1 MSRYVLKEYG
11 SWGVMTLSF
20 LTGIL
25 VGSSSY
31 SFRLLP
37 AYLAICLLINAK
49 QALTL
54 WSRSTGTGR
63 QTHAGAFFIQVVPAS
78 LMLVF
83 LLGGG
88 IANMLPF
95 AAIPVVYV
103 ILNRFAGEH
112 AIITEIA
119 GFASLS
125 SAVLISKYLS
135 SGQVDYRLY
144 VATALFFN
152 SGVFKV
158 RIQFKKRALD
168 RVTMVLYLL
177 CVAAVYY
184 LIGTPLVALL
194 PLADNLIFAVTLYH
208 TRLRTTG
215 WTEVLKGTGF
225 LLLMALSY

>member
-20 LTGIL
+20 LTGIFTG
-25 VGSSSY
+25 GSV
-31 SFRLLP
+31 SFRLIP
-37 AYLAICLLINAK
+37 AYIAICLLINSK

-54 WSRSTGTGR
+54 WARNSGTGWR
-63 QTHAGAFFIQVVPAS
+63 THAGIFFIQVITAS
-78 LMLVF
+78 FVLVF

-88 IANMLPF
+88 IEKMLPF

-103 ILNRFAGEH
+103 ILNRSAGEH
-112 AIITEIA
+112 AIGTEIA

-135 SGQVDYRLY
+135 AGQVDCRLY
-144 VATALFFN
+144 VATALFFS
-152 SGVFKV
+152 SGVLKV
-158 RIQFKKRALD
+158 RIQFKKRSLD
-168 RVTMVLYLL
+168 RAAMVLYLL

-184 LIGTPLVALL
+184 LIGAPLVALL

-208 TRLRTTG
+208 SRLRTTG